1 MTMEVILMSEQKLS
15 TEKVSRT
22 QAEKDV
28 AGALLLGTGLALV
41 SFIILPAVASRIG
54 LGPSLTG
61 AMRMA
66 LMKAS
71 AKASSGG
78 SRDGADAC
86 TTSVSCH

>member
-1 MTMEVILMSEQKLS
+1 MSEQHLAKETAATAQ
-15 TEKVSRT
+15 TET
-22 QAEKDV
+22 DIN
-28 AGALLLGTGLALV
+28 GALLLGAGLALA

-61 AMRMA
+61 AMRIA

-78 SRDGADAC
+78 GRNGSEAC
-86 TTSVSCH
+86 TTNVSCH